1 VRLYLT
7 PKFALPA
14 TLVCILYFSV
24 YYWADSLY
32 TEIPFSLATLL
43 FVLCNRN
50 GSRTAYDV
58 GAGVLA
64 AAAYLLRTSGI
75 ALLVAWVAESLLRG
89 RYRQMFFR
97 AGMALIPVILWQ
109 AHIARVQ
116 NSQQYR
122 HPVYEYQRAA
132 YQYSNVT
139 YAENVSLI
147 DPFKPELGR
156 ANAIEML
163 RRVGRNLVAMPQA
176 LGEPV
181 SAPASFWR
189 AHLAAFLSL
198 IGSQRAAP
206 HWLVVIPLTLIG
218 CLVIGGM
225 ILLWVRQERFIPLYF
240 SAYTLMVCMTP
251 WPDQFPRYLMP
262 LSPFLALSL
271 FYTLAFLA
279 DWRKKQDRRRYRKAV
294 PALTVLLL
302 VMVFFVQGLTLTHSY
317 TRGRRP
323 VSYYDVN
330 GNEIIYTLFYYDPR
344 WGPVNTALE
353 WLRRHGDPVGIIAA
367 TAPHT
372 AYLRTGMK
380 AVLPPLEADR
390 ERAQR
395 LLDSAQVK
403 YVILDFLGIPG
414 ISERYAEPAIE
425 KHPQLWKQIY
435 VAPNGGARIYERVEH
450 D

>member
-1 VRLYLT
+1 
-7 PKFALPA
+7 LPA

-109 AHIARVQ
+109 AHIERVQ

-122 HPVYEYQRAA
+122 HPVYEYQRAP

-163 RRVGRNLVAMPQA
+163 RRFGRNLVAMPQA

-181 SAPASFWR
+181 SAPASFWQ
-189 AHLAAFLSL
+189 AHLATFLSL
-198 IGSQRAAP
+198 IGSQRLAP
-206 HWLVVIPLTLIG
+206 QWLVAIPVTLIG
-218 CLVIGGM
+218 CFVISGM
-225 ILLWVRQERFIPLYF
+225 VLLWARRERFIPLYVSSYVF
-240 SAYTLMVCMTP
+240 VVCMTP
-251 WPDQFPRYLMP
+251 WPEQFPRYLMP
-262 LSPFLALSL
+262 LSPLLTLSL
-271 FYTLAFLA
+271 FYVLAWVA
-279 DWRKKQDRRRYRKAV
+279 EWRRKQDRVRYRKAGL
-294 PALTVLLL
+294 ALTVLLPA
-302 VMVFFVQGLTLTHSY
+302 VIFFVQGLTLTHAY

-330 GNEIIYTLFYYDPR
+330 GNEMRYTLFYYDQR
-344 WGPVNTALE
+344 WEPVNTALE
-353 WLRRHGDPVGIIAA
+353 WLRRRGQTDEVIAA
-367 TAPHT
+367 TAPHAT
-372 AYLRTGMK
+372 YLRTGMK
-380 AVLPPLEADR
+380 AVLPPLEAES

-395 LLDSAQVK
+395 LLDSARVK
-403 YVILDFLGIPG
+403 YVVLDILGIPG
-414 ISERYAEPAIE
+414 ISERYAAPAIE
-425 KHPQLWKQIY
+425 KHPQLWKLIY
-435 VAPNGGARIYERVEH
+435 TAPNGGAHIYERVE
-450 D
+450 